1 MKVLVLGGCGI
12 QGRAAVFDLANSPA
26 VSEVICADA
35 RPFDKPLF
43 KSGPPAEK
51 IRFAAL
57 DAGDEKQLAELIS
70 RGDVAIDL
78 LPRQF
83 MPTACQ
89 AAISAGVSVVNT
101 NYAYTIAHLNAAA
114 RRAGIAI
121 APECGLDPGIDLVL
135 CAEMAKRFDRLTVMN
150 AYCGGIPEPAACDN
164 PLNYKISWNWEG
176 VLASTMRPARQIQA
190 GHVIDIP
197 AADQHAQR
205 HIHTIEFPGL
215 GALEAIPNG
224 DALFFA
230 RQMGV
235 DETIRQAGRYSL
247 RWPGWSAFW
256 HPLKM
261 LGFLDRP
268 PIPDLP
274 GNVSGYDVMHRLL
287 EPRLHYRDDEKDLVV
302 MLNVFEGQQAQRTI
316 RVTTTLRID
325 RNLDSGLLAMSQAV
339 GFTASIVAQMIATK
353 QISTTGVLS
362 PTRDIPYQAFVEA
375 LDQRGIR
382 IDHTEQVL
390 A

>member
-1 MKVLVLGGCGI
+1 MRVLVLGGCGI
-12 QGRAAVFDLANSPA
+12 QGRAAVYDLAKSPA
-26 VSEVICADA
+26 VSEVLCADA
-35 RPFDKPLF
+35 RPVEMLLF
-43 KSGPPAEK
+43 KNDPPANK
-51 IRFAAL
+51 VRFEAL
-57 DAGDEKQLAELIS
+57 DASDETQLAGLMG
-70 RGDVAIDL
+70 RADAAIDL

-83 MPTACQ
+83 MPVVCQ
-89 AAISAGVSVVNT
+89 AAIAAGVSVVNT
-101 NYAYTIAHLNAAA
+101 NYAYDIAHLDAAA
-114 RRAGIAI
+114 RQAGIAI

-135 CAEMAKRFDRLTVMN
+135 CAEMARRFDRLEVMN

-190 GHVIDIP
+190 GHVIEIT
-197 AADQHAQR
+197 AADQHARR
-205 HIHTIEFPGL
+205 HIHTVEFPGL
-215 GALEAIPNG
+215 GTLEAIPNG

-261 LGFLDRP
+261 LGFLDQS
-268 PIPDLP
+268 PISDLP
-274 GNVSGYDVMHRLL
+274 GKVSGYDVMHRLL
-287 EPRLHYRDDEKDLVV
+287 APQLHYRDDEKDLVV

-316 RVTTTLRID
+316 RVTTTLRIERD
-325 RNLDSGLLAMSQAV
+325 LDSGLLAMSQAV

-353 QISTTGVLS
+353 QIDATGVLS
-362 PTRDIPYQAFVEA
+362 PTRDIPYQAFVDA

>member
-1 MKVLVLGGCGI
+1 MRVLVLGGCGI

-26 VSEVICADA
+26 VSEVLCADA
-35 RPFDKPLF
+35 RPVEMPLVKNGPAADKVHF
-43 KSGPPAEK
+43 E
-51 IRFAAL
+51 AL
-57 DAGDEKQLAELIS
+57 DASDEMQLVGLMGRA
-70 RGDVAIDL
+70 DAAVDL

-83 MPTACQ
+83 MPAVCE
-89 AAISAGVSVVNT
+89 AAIVSGVSVVNT
-101 NYAYTIAHLNAAA
+101 NYAYDIAHLDGAAHQ
-114 RRAGIAI
+114 AGIAI

-135 CAEMAKRFDRLTVMN
+135 CAEMARRFDRLEVMN

-176 VLASTMRPARQIQA
+176 VLAATMRPSRQIQA
-190 GHVIDIP
+190 GDVIEIP
-197 AADQHAQR
+197 AADQHAPH

-261 LGFLDRP
+261 MGFLDRS

-274 GNVSGYDVMHRLL
+274 GNVSSYDVMHRLL
-287 EPRLHYRDDEKDLVV
+287 EPRLHYRDNEKDLVL
-302 MLNVFEGQQAQRTI
+302 MLNVFEGQHDQRNL
-316 RVTTTLRID
+316 RVTTTLRIERD
-325 RNLDSGLLAMSQAV
+325 LDSGLLAMSQAV
-339 GFTASIVAQMIATK
+339 GFTASIVVQMIATK
-353 QISTTGVLS
+353 QIRVTGVLS
-362 PTRDIPYQAFVEA
+362 PTRDIPYKTFVDA
-375 LDQRGIR
+375 LEQRRIR

>member
-12 QGRAAVFDLANSPA
+12 QGRAAVFDLAKNPA
-26 VSEVICADA
+26 VFEVICADA
-35 RPFDKPLF
+35 RPVEGPLF
-43 KSGPPAEK
+43 KGGPAAEK
-51 IRFAAL
+51 ISFAAL
-57 DAGDEKQLAELIS
+57 DAGDEKQLAVLLG
-70 RGDVAIDL
+70 RADAAIDL

-83 MPTACQ
+83 MPTVCQ
-89 AAISAGVSVVNT
+89 AAIAAGTSVVNT
-101 NYAYTIAHLNAAA
+101 NYAYTIAHLDAAA

-135 CAEMAKRFDRLTVMN
+135 CAEMAKRFKRLTVMN
-150 AYCGGIPEPAACDN
+150 AYCGGIPEPAACNN
-164 PLNYKISWNWEG
+164 PLKYKISWNWEG
-176 VLASTMRPARQIQA
+176 VLASTMRPSRQIQA
-190 GHVIDIP
+190 GHFIDIP
-197 AADQHAQR
+197 AADQHAPQ
-205 HIHTIEFPGL
+205 HIHTIIFPGL
-215 GALEAIPNG
+215 GDLEAIPNG

-261 LGFLDRP
+261 MGFLDRS

-302 MLNVFEGQQAQRTI
+302 MLNVFEGQQEQHTV
-316 RVTTTLRID
+316 RVTTTLRIERD
-325 RNLDSGLLAMSQAV
+325 LDSGLLAMSQAV
-339 GFTASIVAQMIATK
+339 GFTASVVAQMIATK
-353 QISTTGVLS
+353 QIDAIGVLR
-362 PTRDIPYQAFVEA
+362 PTRDIPYQAFVDA
-375 LDQRGIR
+375 LDRRGIC